1 LNTLQRVDVLKAQLF
16 NKLANCS
23 KLQLYN
29 FIESYK
35 NVIFGCA
42 IAKGNKVR
50 VLHFPLITENG
61 NKNFFDEAP
70 IPRFYRNSLQ
80 KPIST
85 TSKPVHECTSSSQIT
100 TTSVSTQGPDS
111 NDKPEIIERPGWS
124 SGNAGIYIR
133 LNKLGLQDI
142 VRQFGKKL
150 SQQTMKSKIDDIIM
164 LPLLGGVFNITEMK
178 FKRLATFY
186 SHYLVH
192 PSTFVLGFKDAS
204 AAFTAK
210 WSYDSE
216 ISMSKPRSER
226 LSGDFTAIFDEFTQK
241 LSFMLSRHT
250 DGSIYAS
257 NMQCNFTSKKIK
269 FSLLGRGSLINRLNK
284 NIPKDAIMPHVSAYL
299 CKSNIAYVK
308 KALEQLKESYPVKF
322 PLLNDPLY
330 LNGALQKNPLVN
342 KSFIDFSLQGAVEGN
357 KSILP
362 EIHSFNLTGC
372 ESRYMRCIY
381 MGEVVMNS
389 LFYQAYDNENF
400 LHKATTACLLSNI
413 TYVYVDVSL
422 IKPPV
427 VKYHKNV
434 AECHMQGEITP
445 ANSDEKCCTG
455 FFNSTAKFTP
465 KIQGNFTY
473 AEISNVKSTLE
484 LLDENTLSHTDLDK
498 LIRSI
503 NTAVQSRI
511 NMFLKRNM
519 VPLPQ
524 SRRIIWHYN
533 KPVMIERAMLISGR
547 SNTLL
552 L

>member
-1 LNTLQRVDVLKAQLF
+1 M
-16 NKLANCS
+16 
-23 KLQLYN
+23 KLQLYG
-29 FIESYK
+29 ISVLYA
-35 NVIFGCA
+35 A
-42 IAKGNKVR
+42 IMISA
-50 VLHFPLITENG
+50 LQ
-61 NKNFFDEAP
+61 
-70 IPRFYRNSLQ
+70 PRFYRNRLQ

-85 TSKPVHECTSSSQIT
+85 TSKPLDECTSSSQII
-100 TTSVSTQGPDS
+100 TTSMSTQGPDS
-111 NDKPEIIERPGWS
+111 NDKPEIIEYPGWS

-150 SQQTMKSKIDDIIM
+150 SQQTMKSKVDDIIM
-164 LPLLGGVFNITEMK
+164 LPLLG
-178 FKRLATFY
+178 FK
-186 SHYLVH
+186 
-192 PSTFVLGFKDAS
+192 GAS

-226 LSGDFTAIFDEFTQK
+226 LSGDFTAILDEFIQK

-269 FSLLGRGSLINRLNK
+269 FSLFGRGSLINRLNK
-284 NIPKDAIMPHVSAYL
+284 NIPRDAIMPHISAYL
-299 CKSNIAYVK
+299 CRSNIAYVK
-308 KALEQLKESYPVKF
+308 KAFEQLKESYPVKLPF
-322 PLLNDPLY
+322 LSDPLY
-330 LNGALQKNPLVN
+330 LNAALQKNPLVN
-342 KSFIDFSLQGAVEGN
+342 KSFVDFSLQGAVEGN
-357 KSILP
+357 KSILA
-362 EIHSFNLTGC
+362 E
-372 ESRYMRCIY
+372 
-381 MGEVVMNS
+381 
-389 LFYQAYDNENF
+389 QAYDNENF

-427 VKYHKNV
+427 VNYHKNV
-434 AECHMQGEITP
+434 AECHMQGEITR

-465 KIQGNFTY
+465 KIQGNLTY
-473 AEISNVKSTLE
+473 AEISNTKSTLE
-484 LLDENTLSHTDLDK
+484 LLDENTLSQTDLDK

-524 SRRIIWHYN
+524 SRRLIWHYN
-533 KPVMIERAMLISGR
+533 KPVMIERAMLISSR

>member
-1 LNTLQRVDVLKAQLF
+1 MELSTWLG
-16 NKLANCS
+16 NCL
-23 KLQLYN
+23 KLQMYN
-29 FIESYK
+29 FIELYK
-35 NVIFGCA
+35 ILYAA
-42 IAKGNKVR
+42 IIISA
-50 VLHFPLITENG
+50 LQ
-61 NKNFFDEAP
+61 
-70 IPRFYRNSLQ
+70 PRFYRNRLQ

-85 TSKPVHECTSSSQIT
+85 TPKPLDECTSSSQII
-100 TTSVSTQGPDS
+100 TTSMSTPGPGS
-111 NDKPEIIERPGWS
+111 NDKPEIIDRPGWS

-150 SQQTMKSKIDDIIM
+150 SQQTMKSKVDDIIM
-164 LPLLGGVFNITEMK
+164 LPLLG
-178 FKRLATFY
+178 FK
-186 SHYLVH
+186 
-192 PSTFVLGFKDAS
+192 GAS

-216 ISMSKPRSER
+216 ISISKPRSER
-226 LSGDFTAIFDEFTQK
+226 LSGDFTAILDEFTQK

-269 FSLLGRGSLINRLNK
+269 FSLFGRGSLINRLNK
-284 NIPKDAIMPHVSAYL
+284 NIPRDAIMPHVSAYL
-299 CKSNIAYVK
+299 CRSNIAYVK
-308 KALEQLKESYPVKF
+308 KAFEQLKESYPVKLPF
-322 PLLNDPLY
+322 VNDPLY
-330 LNGALQKNPLVN
+330 LNAALQKNPLVN
-342 KSFIDFSLQGAVEGN
+342 KSFVDFSLQGVVEGN
-357 KSILP
+357 KSILA
-362 EIHSFNLTGC
+362 EIRPFNLTGC
-372 ESRYMRCIY
+372 DSRYMRCIY

-389 LFYQAYDNENF
+389 LFQQAYDNENF

-427 VKYHKNV
+427 VNYHKNV
-434 AECHMQGEITP
+434 AECHMQGEITR

-465 KIQGNFTY
+465 KIQGNLTY
-473 AEISNVKSTLE
+473 AEISNMKSTLE

-511 NMFLKRNM
+511 NMFLKRSM

-524 SRRIIWHYN
+524 SRRLIWQYN
-533 KPVMIERAMLISGR
+533 KPVMIERAMLISSR

>member
-1 LNTLQRVDVLKAQLF
+1 LQRKKEDPKIVH
-16 NKLANCS
+16 
-23 KLQLYN
+23 
-29 FIESYK
+29 
-35 NVIFGCA
+35 VIFGCA
-42 IAKGNKVR
+42 IAKRNKVL

-70 IPRFYRNSLQ
+70 TPRFYRNRLQ

-85 TSKPVHECTSSSQIT
+85 TSKPLDECTSSSQII
-100 TTSVSTQGPDS
+100 TTSMSTPGPGS

-150 SQQTMKSKIDDIIM
+150 SQQTMKSKVDDIIM
-164 LPLLGGVFNITEMK
+164 LPLLGGVLNITEVK
-178 FKRLATFY
+178 FKRLAAFY
-186 SHYLVH
+186 HHNLIPPISANQDLSAYL
-192 PSTFVLGFKDAS
+192 
-204 AAFTAK
+204 
-210 WSYDSE
+210 
-216 ISMSKPRSER
+216 
-226 LSGDFTAIFDEFTQK
+226 
-241 LSFMLSRHT
+241 
-250 DGSIYAS
+250 
-257 NMQCNFTSKKIK
+257 KIK
-269 FSLLGRGSLINRLNK
+269 FSLFGRGSLINRLNK
-284 NIPKDAIMPHVSAYL
+284 NIPRDAIMPHVSAYL
-299 CKSNIAYVK
+299 CRSNIAYVK
-308 KALEQLKESYPVKF
+308 KAFEQLKESYPVKLPF
-322 PLLNDPLY
+322 VNDPLH
-330 LNGALQKNPLVN
+330 LNAALQKNPLVN
-342 KSFIDFSLQGAVEGN
+342 KSFVDFSLQGIVEGN
-357 KSILP
+357 KSILA
-362 EIHSFNLTGC
+362 EIRPFNLTGC
-372 ESRYMRCIY
+372 DSRYMRCIY

-389 LFYQAYDNENF
+389 LFQQAYDDENF

-427 VKYHKNV
+427 VNYHKNV
-434 AECHMQGEITP
+434 AECHMQGEITR

-465 KIQGNFTY
+465 KIQGNLTY
-473 AEISNVKSTLE
+473 AEISNMKSTLE

-511 NMFLKRNM
+511 NMFLKRST

-524 SRRIIWHYN
+524 SRRLIWQYN
-533 KPVMIERAMLISGR
+533 KPVMIERAMLISSR